1 MFVFT
6 PICFDVRSCFN
17 DVIYIYFPYSNT
29 LFVPG
34 CAVCY
39 DFRIRTMFGSSLP
52 PAVCR
57 RAHILFMFFVFYA
70 YSSVHV
76 LTVYM
81 NCMPGVLLGT
91 AYHLR
96 TPDFTFDFFG
106 GCRVVHIL
114 SFLCCPIMCLY
125 VLSSVL

>member
-1 MFVFT
+1 M
-6 PICFDVRSCFN
+6 
-17 DVIYIYFPYSNT
+17 
-29 LFVPG
+29 L
-34 CAVCY
+34 
-39 DFRIRTMFGSSLP
+39 
-52 PAVCR
+52 
-57 RAHILFMFFVFYA
+57 FVFYA
-70 YSSVHV
+70 YSGVHV

-114 SFLCCPIMCLY
+114 SFLCCPIITICVVY
-125 VLSSVL
+125 HYPQTRH